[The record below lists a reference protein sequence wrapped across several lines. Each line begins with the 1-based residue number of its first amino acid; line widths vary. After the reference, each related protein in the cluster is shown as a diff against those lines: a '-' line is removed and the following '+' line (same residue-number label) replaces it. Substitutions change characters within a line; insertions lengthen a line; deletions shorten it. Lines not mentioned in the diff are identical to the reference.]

1 MKILITFLLTLIPLV
16 AHTFP
21 QDTRIPGGI
30 ALIPIESDTR
40 PTVRYDSKSV
50 LVHPQGQNWLAVV
63 GIPLST
69 KPGEQTIEVQIGNT
83 TQKIAFTVQDKD
95 YPEQHITLKN
105 KRMVN
110 PEPMDMQRINRESGH
125 LGAVL
130 ATWTDQPSHLDF
142 ELPVQGRLSSPFGL
156 RRFFNDQ
163 PRKPHSGLD
172 IAADTG
178 TPIHAPAAGRVI
190 DQGNYFFNGNTVLID
205 HGQGLISGYFHL
217 SEILVKTGQDLQ
229 QGEIL
234 GKVGETGRVTG
245 PHLHWNVYLNGAKID
260 PALFVTSQ
268 LQSMQQSEKQ
278 P

>member
-16 AHTFP
+16 AHAFP

-69 KPGEQTIEVQIGNT
+69 KPGKQTIEVQIGNT

-125 LGAVL
+125 LSAVL